1 MRTRTPWTALAVVLA
16 LGLLTAPV
24 AGSLD
29 AGRPED
35 AGLSPER
42 LQRIHEAVQ
51 RHIDAGAISGG
62 VTAVARH
69 GKLVHL
75 EAHGLMDL
83 ESKKPMTTDALFKIM
98 SMTKPVVGV
107 AVLMMMEE
115 GKLRLND
122 PVSRF
127 IPELADLQVAV
138 ELPRGRGRGAGP
150 GGAAGAAAPGGRG
163 QAPPFYTVPASRPVT
178 IQDLLTHTSGLVSG
192 TISNAESARLAP
204 QGPSATLADVI
215 PKLGAVP
222 LEFQP
227 GDRWAY
233 SAARGFD
240 VLLHVVERVSGMPA
254 DQFLRTRLFEP
265 LGMKDTAFWADEA
278 RASRVVTLYS
288 ASPNGLQKSQNQTG
302 VTSRTYFSGGGG
314 LVSTAQDYLRFGQ
327 MLLAGGAFGGKQL
340 LSPTT
345 VDLMRSTI
353 VKDFGGGT
361 GARTFGLSVQVV
373 NDPVA
378 AGLRVGEGS
387 FGWDGAYG
395 THVWIDPTYDLV
407 GLVMIQTPVNQVSR
421 DVESALMQAIV
432 K

>member
-1 MRTRTPWTALAVVLA
+1 MRTRTTGAALAVVLS
-16 LGLLTAPV
+16 LGLLATPV
-24 AGSLD
+24 AGSLEPGKPD
-29 AGRPED
+29 E
-35 AGLSPER
+35 AGLSAER
-42 LQRIHEAVQ
+42 LQRIHEAMQ

-62 VTAVARH
+62 VTAVSRH

-75 EAHGLMDL
+75 QAHGQMDL

-107 AVLMMMEE
+107 AILMMMEE
-115 GKLRLND
+115 GKLRLSD

-138 ELPRGRGRGAGP
+138 EMPRGRGRGAGP
-150 GGAAGAAAPGGRG
+150 GGAAPAGPGGRG
-163 QAPPFYTVPASRPVT
+163 QAPPFYTVPASRPIT

-192 TISNAESARLAP
+192 TISNAESGRLAP
-204 QGPSATLADVI
+204 QGPTATLADVI

-240 VLLHVVERVSGMPA
+240 VLLHVVEKVSGLPA
-254 DQFLRTRLFEP
+254 DQFLRTRIFEP
-265 LGMKDTAFWADEA
+265 LGMKDTSFWADEA
-278 RASRVVTLYS
+278 RASRVVTLYQS
-288 ASPNGLQKSQNQTG
+288 SPNGLQRSQNQTG

-314 LVSTAQDYLRFGQ
+314 LVSTAEDYLRFGQ
-327 MLLAGGAFGGKQL
+327 MLVAGGAFGGRQI

-345 VDLMRSTI
+345 VELMRSTF

-378 AGLRVGEGS
+378 AGMRVGEGS

-407 GLVMIQTPVNQVSR
+407 GVVMIQTAVNQVSR
-421 DVESALMQAIV
+421 DVEAALMQAIV
-432 K
+432 R